1 MILVKEN
8 DVYKRE
14 RKVEFTNEETIT
26 FKHFSEPELEVY
38 QQWEYDWYMSVA
50 LEKSDKVK
58 EDRHLL
64 TADLLI
70 SYRWAIREGYNHQLD
85 PNLRNRYDEPRN
97 QNTIKGIKGYIAKI
111 QKASD
116 EEMKAA
122 GIDN

>member
-26 FKHFSEPELEVY
+26 FKRFSKPELEVY
-38 QQWEYDWYMSVA
+38 QQWKYDWYMSVA

-85 PNLRNRYDEPRN
+85 SNLRSSYDEPRN
-97 QNTIKGIKGYIAKI
+97 QNTIKGIQGYISKI

-116 EEMKAA
+116 DEMKAA
-122 GIDN
+122 GIDK